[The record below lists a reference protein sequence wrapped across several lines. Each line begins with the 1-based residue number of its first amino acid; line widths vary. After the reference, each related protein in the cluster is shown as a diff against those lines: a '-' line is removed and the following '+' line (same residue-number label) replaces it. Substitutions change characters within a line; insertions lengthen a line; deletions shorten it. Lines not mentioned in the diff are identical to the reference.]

1 MIRTY
6 GRSCVGGHLYEYL
19 LLLDLCLGE
28 LFNSYQQVVAQM
40 AELQTPKMRD
50 QNGCDAAK

>member
-1 MIRTY
+1 MAS
-6 GRSCVGGHLYEYL
+6 SCVGGHLYEYL